1 MEFVLSIHVD
11 VTILSTSQYEAPFVI
26 ILNFQ
31 ILKITSAFKDY
42 IIQSLNT
49 NVGRP
54 AYQIKYPNSGKCLLY
69 FKVFI
74 LTGFKS
80 TLYVIVT
87 QIVIYCT
94 LKYNNPF

>member
-1 MEFVLSIHVD
+1 M
-11 VTILSTSQYEAPFVI
+11 I
-26 ILNFQ
+26 INFQ
-31 ILKITSAFKDY
+31 ILKIITTSKYD
-42 IIQSLNT
+42 IIQFLNT

-87 QIVIYCT
+87 QIVI
-94 LKYNNPF
+94 